1 MALARLKLSRLLGE
15 FWWNRRTGW
24 YGRFVESWVYPIAV
38 EFLGAGGFA
47 LVLVMLGYAAFDRS
61 AASVAATVLSVAIYL
76 LLLALVTSFGASAT
90 QTARHEGSPGEVL
103 ARCRKLLED
112 HDFEFDDETGDAL
125 DAVRGGGA
133 GAETTWR
140 TAPLELRATVAP
152 AGQATLLSVRCTGE
166 SGRHRFV
173 RTQIRKTAE
182 AAANLDRASLRS
194 LDRTLVHRPA
204 ALFQGGLG
212 TMVLTAML
220 ACALFSSATLIAASY
235 RLAAYVLEM
244 TQANAA
250 TDEIRQLQV
259 QLTARIDAALQAEA
273 GRLAGKLDKDGSK
286 GTPPAEA
293 MRSLAP
299 FSAPGQL
306 LAGVAESQGKFAIL
320 NAASVPWTPETLRGA
335 RMYGLARLGDT
346 VVRELPQ
353 PQARELEARL
363 GLNPGQLIIGS
374 SLTHAD
380 LVRFAPERIDSGSL
394 EITFFDS
401 SRPFLRYAWR
411 PGKGVRVDGGSGA
424 LPADV
429 LADAERRLYSDW
441 TMVLKDVLIGG
452 DVGGIAIRKENRDG
466 APHRVYYRVTR
477 KDGRIGGWDGVSV
490 ARSYEPAFETQAR
503 EWVLPLAVALA
514 LIALLPVLIA
524 TVMLASLISNQISR
538 PALQARD
545 ALRSIGE
552 GDYSVRLAAA
562 RRDEIGQVQAQLNKT
577 AEALEKREQTRPQ

>member
-1 MALARLKLSRLLGE
+1 
-15 FWWNRRTGW
+15 
-24 YGRFVESWVYPIAV
+24 
-38 EFLGAGGFA
+38 
-47 LVLVMLGYAAFDRS
+47 
-61 AASVAATVLSVAIYL
+61 
-76 LLLALVTSFGASAT
+76 
-90 QTARHEGSPGEVL
+90 
-103 ARCRKLLED
+103 
-112 HDFEFDDETGDAL
+112 
-125 DAVRGGGA
+125 
-133 GAETTWR
+133 
-140 TAPLELRATVAP
+140 
-152 AGQATLLSVRCTGE
+152 
-166 SGRHRFV
+166 
-173 RTQIRKTAE
+173 
-182 AAANLDRASLRS
+182 
-194 LDRTLVHRPA
+194 
-204 ALFQGGLG
+204 
-212 TMVLTAML
+212 ML
-220 ACALFSSATLIAASY
+220 ACALFSSAALIAASY
-235 RLAAYVLEM
+235 RLAAYVLEL
-244 TQANAA
+244 TQASAA

-259 QLTARIDAALQAEA
+259 QLTAGIDAALQAEA
-273 GRLAGKLDKDGSK
+273 GRLAGKLDKNGSK
-286 GTPPAEA
+286 GTAPAEA

-306 LAGVAESQGKFAIL
+306 LAGVAESQGKFASL
-320 NAASVPWTPETLRGA
+320 SAASVPWTQETLKGA

-401 SRPFLRYAWR
+401 SRPFVRYA
-411 PGKGVRVDGGSGA
+411 GGPARRTRRRRIGA

-490 ARSYEPAFETQAR
+490 ARGYEPAFETQTR
-503 EWVLPLAVALA
+503 EWILPLAFALA

-524 TVMLASLISNQISR
+524 IVMAREPDLEPDLAPRASGAR
-538 PALQARD
+538 CAALDR
-545 ALRSIGE
+545 RR
-552 GDYSVRLAAA
+552 RLFGASPAA
-562 RRDEIGQVQAQLNKT
+562 RKDEIGQVQAQLNKT
-577 AEALEKREQTRPQ
+577 AEALEKREQSRPQ

>member
-1 MALARLKLSRLLGE
+1 MFTPRLRLSQFFGE
-15 FWWNRRTGW
+15 FWWRRRNGW
-24 YGRFVESWVYPIAV
+24 YGRFVESGVYPIAV

-47 LVLVMLGYAAFDRS
+47 CVLVMLGYAAFDRS
-61 AASVAATVLSVAIYL
+61 AESVAAAMLIVAVYL
-76 LLLALVTSFGASAT
+76 LLVALVTSFGASAT
-90 QTARHEGSPGEVL
+90 QTAQHEGSPGEVL
-103 ARCRKLLED
+103 ARCRKLLEN
-112 HDFEFDDETGDAL
+112 HDFEFHGETADAL
-125 DAVRGGGA
+125 DAVRGRGA
-133 GAETTWR
+133 GAESTWR
-140 TAPLELRATVAP
+140 TFPLEVRATVVP
-152 AGQATLLSVRCTGE
+152 AGQAAVLSVRCTGE

-173 RTQIRKTAE
+173 RRLILKTAE
-182 AAANLDRASLRS
+182 AAVNLDRESLKS
-194 LDRTLVHRPA
+194 LDKTLVARPGA
-204 ALFQGGLG
+204 FFQGGLG

-220 ACALFSSATLIAASY
+220 ACALFSSAALIAASY
-235 RLAAYVLEM
+235 RLAVYVLEI
-244 TQANAA
+244 TQASAA
-250 TDEIRQLQV
+250 TDEIRRLQV
-259 QLTARIDAALQAEA
+259 QLTAGIDAALQAEA

-286 GTPPAEA
+286 GTAPAEA

-320 NAASVPWTPETLRGA
+320 SAASVPWTQETLKGA

-380 LVRFAPERIDSGSL
+380 LARFAPDRIDSGSL

-401 SRPFLRYAWR
+401 SRPFLRYTWR
-411 PGKGVRVDGGSGA
+411 PGKGVRVDRGSGA

-429 LADAERRLYSDW
+429 LAVAERRLDSDW
-441 TMVLKDVLIGG
+441 TMILRDVLIGG
-452 DVGGIAIRKENRDG
+452 DVGGTAIRKENRDG

-477 KDGRIGGWDGVSV
+477 KDGRAGGWDGVSV
-490 ARSYEPAFETQAR
+490 ARSYEPAFETQTR
-503 EWVLPLAVALA
+503 EWILPLAVALA

-524 TVMLASLISNQISR
+524 IVMLASLISNRISR
-538 PALQARD
+538 PALQVRD

-562 RRDEIGQVQAQLNKT
+562 RGDEIGQVQAQLNKT
-577 AEALEKREQTRPQ
+577 AEELEKREQSRQ

>member
-1 MALARLKLSRLLGE
+1 MFTSRLRLSQFFGE
-15 FWWNRRTGW
+15 FWRNRRDGW
-24 YGRFVESWVYPIAV
+24 YGRFVESGVYPIAV

-47 LVLVMLGYAAFDRS
+47 LVLVMLGYAAVDRS
-61 AASVAATVLSVAIYL
+61 AASIVAALLSVAVYL

-103 ARCRKLLED
+103 ARCRKLLEN
-112 HDFEFDDETGDAL
+112 HDFEFDDETADAL

-133 GAETTWR
+133 GAESTWR
-140 TAPLELRATVAP
+140 TVPLELRATVAP

-166 SGRHRFV
+166 SGRHRFI
-173 RTQIRKTAE
+173 RGQIRKTAD
-182 AAANLDRASLRS
+182 AVANIDQGALKS
-194 LDRTLVHRPA
+194 LDRSLVRRPA

-212 TMVLTAML
+212 TVVLTAML
-220 ACALFSSATLIAASY
+220 ACALLSSAALIVASY
-235 RLAAYVLEM
+235 RLAAYVLEV

-250 TDEIRQLQV
+250 TDEIRRLQV
-259 QLTARIDAALQAEA
+259 QLTAGIDAALQAEA

-306 LAGVAESQGKFAIL
+306 LAGVAGSQGTFASL
-320 NAASVPWTPETLRGA
+320 HAAGVPWTQETLKGA
-335 RMYGLARLGDT
+335 RTYGLARLGDT

-353 PQARELEARL
+353 PHARELEARL

-374 SLTHAD
+374 SLTHAE
-380 LVRFAPERIDSGSL
+380 LVRFAPQRIDSGSL

-411 PGKGVRVDGGSGA
+411 PGKSVRVDGGSGA

-429 LADAERRLYSDW
+429 LAGAEQRLYSDW
-441 TMVLKDVLIGG
+441 TMTLRDVLFGG
-452 DVGGIAIRKENRDG
+452 DVGGIAIREENRGG

-503 EWVLPLAVALA
+503 EWIRPLAIALA
-514 LIALLPVLIA
+514 LVALLPVLIV

-538 PALQARD
+538 PALQVRD

-562 RRDEIGQVQAQLNKT
+562 RGDEIGQVQAELNKT
-577 AEALEKREQTRPQ
+577 AAALEKREQSRPQ

>member
-1 MALARLKLSRLLGE
+1 MALARLKISRLLGG
-15 FWWNRRTGW
+15 FWWSRRSGW

-47 LVLVMLGYAAFDRS
+47 LVLMMLGYAAFDRS
-61 AASVAATVLSVAIYL
+61 AESVAATVLSVAVYL

-90 QTARHEGSPGEVL
+90 QTVRHEGSPGEVL

-112 HDFEFDDETGDAL
+112 HDFEFDGETGDAL

-152 AGQATLLSVRCTGE
+152 AEQATLLSVRCTGE

-173 RTQIRKTAE
+173 RAQIRKTAA
-182 AAANLDRASLRS
+182 AAANLDRASLKS
-194 LDRTLVHRPA
+194 LDRTLIRRPA

-212 TMVLTAML
+212 TIVLTAMI
-220 ACALFSSATLIAASY
+220 ACALLSSAALIAASY
-235 RLAAYVLEM
+235 RLALYVLEI
-244 TQANAA
+244 TQAGAA
-250 TDEIRQLQV
+250 TDEIRRLQV
-259 QLTARIDAALQAEA
+259 QLTAGIDAALQAEA
-273 GRLAGKLDKDGSK
+273 DRLAGKLGKDGSK
-286 GTPPAEA
+286 GTAPAEA

-306 LAGVAESQGKFAIL
+306 LAGIADSRGRVAIL
-320 NAASVPWTPETLRGA
+320 SPASVPWTQETLKGA
-335 RMYGLARLGDT
+335 RVYGLARLGDT

-353 PQARELEARL
+353 PQARNLEARL
-363 GLNPGQLIIGS
+363 GLKPGQLIIGS

-380 LVRFAPERIDSGSL
+380 LARFAPDRIDSGSL

-411 PGKGVRVDGGSGA
+411 PGKGVRVDRGSGA

-429 LADAERRLYSDW
+429 LDGAERRLDSDW
-441 TMVLKDVLIGG
+441 TMIFRDVLIGG

-477 KDGRIGGWDGVSV
+477 KDGSQWSWDGVSV
-490 ARSYEPAFETQAR
+490 ARSYEPMFETR
-503 EWVLPLAVALA
+503 EWILPLAVALA

-524 TVMLASLISNQISR
+524 TVVLASLISNRISR
-538 PALQARD
+538 PALQVRD

-552 GDYSVRLAAA
+552 GDFSVRLTPT
-562 RRDEIGQVQAQLNKT
+562 RKDEIGQVQAQLNKT
-577 AEALEKREQTRPQ
+577 AEELEKRGQSRKQ